1 MTDYLHRVLD
11 SELDAMFSD
20 LAAISLDGPK
30 GVGKTMTA
38 RRRAASVIALD
49 DPDQVA
55 LLSADPGRIA
65 RLPTPVLID
74 EWQRYPAVWDL
85 VRRQVDEDQTGGRFL
100 LTGSAQP
107 VSAPMHTGAGR
118 IRRIRMRPLALCERG
133 LIQPTVA
140 LSQLLSGERGS
151 LRGESSL
158 TLEDY
163 AAEIVGSGFPAIRPL
178 PPRAR
183 RAQLDGYLDM
193 IVEREFADQG
203 HPVRRPATL
212 RRWLAAYAAAT
223 GTTASYTAIL
233 DAATPGDTDKP
244 AKTTTIA
251 YREVLSQLWLLD
263 PVAGWLPS
271 GHPLSRLAQ
280 APKHHLADPGL
291 AARLLGADAS
301 ALLAGVRP
309 AAATR
314 LAASG
319 SLLGRLFE
327 SLVTLGIRVCAQ
339 AAESSTF
346 HLRTKNGD
354 HEVDL
359 IVQRDDG
366 RVLAFE
372 VKIGAGV
379 NDGDVVHLKWLQR
392 MLGDEL
398 LDAAVVTTGPTAYR
412 RTDGIAVIPAALLGP

>member
-1 MTDYLHRVLD
+1 
-11 SELDAMFSD
+11 
-20 LAAISLDGPK
+20 
-30 GVGKTMTA
+30 
-38 RRRAASVIALD
+38 
-49 DPDQVA
+49 
-55 LLSADPGRIA
+55 
-65 RLPTPVLID
+65 
-74 EWQRYPAVWDL
+74 
-85 VRRQVDEDQTGGRFL
+85 
-100 LTGSAQP
+100 
-107 VSAPMHTGAGR
+107 MHTGAGR
-118 IRRIRMRPLALCERG
+118 IRRIRLRPLALCERG
-133 LIQPTVA
+133 LIEPTVA
-140 LSQLLSGERGS
+140 LSQLLSGERRS
-151 LRGESSL
+151 IHGESRL

-163 AAEIVGSGFPAIRPL
+163 ADEIIGSGFPGIRPL
-178 PPRAR
+178 PARAR

-291 AARLLGADAS
+291 AARLLGVDAS
-301 ALLAGVRP
+301 ALVSGVRP
-309 AAATR
+309 AAASR
-314 LAASG
+314 LAVSG
-319 SLLGRLFE
+319 SVLGRLFE
-327 SLVTLGIRVCAQ
+327 SLVTLGVRVCAQ

-372 VKIGAGV
+372 VKIGASV
-379 NDGDVVHLKWLQR
+379 NDGDVIHLNWLQR
-392 MLGDEL
+392 MLGDQL

-412 RTDGIAVIPAALLGP
+412 RTDGIAVIPASLLGP

>member
-1 MTDYLHRVLD
+1 MTEYLRRVVD
-11 SELDAMFSD
+11 GELDALLPD

-30 GVGKTMTA
+30 GVGKTLTA

-49 DPDQVA
+49 DADQVA
-55 LLSADPGRIA
+55 LLAADPGRIA

-74 EWQRYPAVWDL
+74 EWQRFPAVWDL

-107 VSAPMHTGAGR
+107 VSTPVHTGAGR
-118 IRRIRMRPLALCERG
+118 ILRIRLRPLALCERG
-133 LIQPTVA
+133 LIEPTVA
-140 LSQLLSGERGS
+140 LRQLMSGERRS
-151 LRGESSL
+151 VSGESGL
-158 TLEDY
+158 MLNDY
-163 AAEIVGSGFPAIRPL
+163 AEEIVSSGFPGIRRL
-178 PPRAR
+178 PVRAR
-183 RAQLDGYLDM
+183 RAQLDGYLAM

-212 RRWLAAYAAAT
+212 RNWLAAYAAAT

-233 DAATPGDTDKP
+233 DAATPGDVDKP

-263 PVAGWLPS
+263 PVPGWLPA

-291 AARLLGADAS
+291 AARLLGVDAS
-301 ALLAGVRP
+301 ALIAGVRP
-309 AAATR
+309 ATTSR
-314 LAASG
+314 LAVSG

-339 AAESSTF
+339 ASEAPTF

-354 HEVDL
+354 HEVDV

-366 RVLAFE
+366 KVIAFE
-372 VKIGAGV
+372 VKIGASV
-379 NDGDVVHLKWLQR
+379 NDDDVVHLKWLQR
-392 MLGDEL
+392 MLGDQL
-398 LDAAVVTTGPTAYR
+398 LDAVVVTTGPTAYR
-412 RTDGIAVIPAALLGP
+412 RPDGICVIPAALLGP